1 MSQSVS
7 CGPVATQATRDA
19 GPNASHASTLS
30 GSAIPTTSAASGA
43 SNVSG
48 AGTTLL
54 TVTGTNFNRSSV
66 VYVSGVAQTTNYV
79 SATSLTVTNAQKR
92 ATAGTLPVTVVNGA
106 GGTPSNATNW
116 TFT

>member
-1 MSQSVS
+1 VVVDTTRMVS
-7 CGPVATQATRDA
+7 DLGAYTAT
-19 GPNASHASTLS
+19 PNASHASYLM
-30 GSAIPTTSAASGA
+30 GGAVPTTSATSAGGA
-43 SNVSG
+43 SG

-66 VYVSGVAQTTNYV
+66 VYVDGVAQTTNYV
-79 SATSLTVTNAQKR
+79 SATSLTVTNAPKR
-92 ATAGTLPVTVVNGA
+92 STAGSRAVTVVNGT